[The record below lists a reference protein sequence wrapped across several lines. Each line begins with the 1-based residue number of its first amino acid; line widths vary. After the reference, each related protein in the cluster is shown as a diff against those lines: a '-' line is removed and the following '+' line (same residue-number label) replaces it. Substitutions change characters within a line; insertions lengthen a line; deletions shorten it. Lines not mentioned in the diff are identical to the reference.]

1 MVPWRTRAEHNGMAY
16 WVIGLGWLM
25 RVESPSP
32 FTCKS
37 FNAKLMQTCLVYM
50 FSSHNVRS
58 QRLKFRIVG
67 LDLANHDNS

>member
-1 MVPWRTRAEHNGMAY
+1 MLLIMHAYGALILYGALAYQGEHNGMAY

-37 FNAKLMQTCLVYM
+37 FNAKLM
-50 FSSHNVRS
+50 
-58 QRLKFRIVG
+58 
-67 LDLANHDNS
+67 